1 MWGILVAL
9 ISGAL
14 MSIQGVFN
22 TEVTKQTSLW
32 VSTGWV
38 QLSAFAVC
46 VLAWIFTGRD
56 SIAALWQVE
65 NKYTLLGGVIGAFIT
80 ITVIQSMGSL
90 GPARAAMLIVISQL
104 AVAYVIELFGL
115 FGVEKVDFEW
125 RRLLGMAIAIVGIL
139 LVISGSVILLPQ
151 TAAGL
156 ALIGSGLIIMVL
168 GVIATVG
175 FGKLCEV
182 VLRGLAKGMKYLW
195 GKISHRKVVA

>member
-65 NKYTLLGGVIGAFIT
+65 NKYTLLGGVFGAFIT

-115 FGVEKVDFEW
+115 FGVEKVAFEW
-125 RRLLGMAIAIVGIL
+125 RRLLGMAIAIVGI
-139 LVISGSVILLPQ
+139 VI
-151 TAAGL
+151 
-156 ALIGSGLIIMVL
+156 
-168 GVIATVG
+168 
-175 FGKLCEV
+175 FKWE
-182 VLRGLAKGMKYLW
+182 K
-195 GKISHRKVVA
+195 

>member
-80 ITVIQSMGSL
+80 VTVIKSMNSL
-90 GPARAAMLIVISQL
+90 GPAKAAMLIVISQL
-104 AVAYVIELFGL
+104 IIAYVIELLGW
-115 FGVEKVDFEW
+115 FGVEKQPLTMRKVAV
-125 RRLLGMAIAIVGIL
+125 MAIAIIGV
-139 LVISGSVILLPQ
+139 VI
-151 TAAGL
+151 
-156 ALIGSGLIIMVL
+156 
-168 GVIATVG
+168 
-175 FGKLCEV
+175 FEK
-182 VLRGLAKGMKYLW
+182 
-195 GKISHRKVVA
+195 

>member
-1 MWGILVAL
+1 MLIESKKEAGSIGRLWRYYMWGILVAL

-125 RRLLGMAIAIVGIL
+125 RRLLGMAIAIVGI
-139 LVISGSVILLPQ
+139 VI
-151 TAAGL
+151 
-156 ALIGSGLIIMVL
+156 
-168 GVIATVG
+168 
-175 FGKLCEV
+175 FKWE
-182 VLRGLAKGMKYLW
+182 K
-195 GKISHRKVVA
+195 